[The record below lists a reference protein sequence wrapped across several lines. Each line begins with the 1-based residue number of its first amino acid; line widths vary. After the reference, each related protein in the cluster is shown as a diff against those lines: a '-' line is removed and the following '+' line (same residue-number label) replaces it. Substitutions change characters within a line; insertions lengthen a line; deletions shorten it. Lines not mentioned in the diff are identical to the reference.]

1 MCASATPGAG
11 GDVMSFDS
19 NDLITVAVGA
29 FIAWQ
34 LKGMFF
40 GKVAPQKA
48 KALVAAGARLVDV
61 RTPGEYAGR
70 HLERSVNLPLSE
82 LGARLSELGD
92 KAKPIVVYCA
102 SGVRSASAKRTLKS
116 AGFTQV
122 FDLGSIGR
130 WAA

>member
-1 MCASATPGAG
+1 MN
-11 GDVMSFDS
+11 FDS
-19 NDLITVAVGA
+19 NDLITVAIAAFVG
-29 FIAWQ
+29 WQ
-34 LKGMFF
+34 LKNMFF

-48 KALVAAGARLVDV
+48 KELVSSGARLVDV
-61 RTPGEYAGR
+61 RTPGEYATR
-70 HLERSVNLPLSE
+70 HLDRSVNVPLSE
-82 LGARLSELGD
+82 LGGRLQELGD

-130 WAA
+130 WPA